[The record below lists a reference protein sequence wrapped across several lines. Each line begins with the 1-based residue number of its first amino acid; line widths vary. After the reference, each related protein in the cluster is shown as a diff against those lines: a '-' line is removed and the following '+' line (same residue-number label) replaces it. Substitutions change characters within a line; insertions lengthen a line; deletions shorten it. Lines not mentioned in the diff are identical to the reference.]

1 MSRRLSKLLN
11 SEFIMSET
19 GLASK
24 TEINL
29 FNPSSKR
36 STVALGT
43 EHHNIVSRSALAI
56 RVHNVTVAYNGRP
69 VLRSVSFDVLSGQMV
84 GIIGP
89 NGAGKSTL
97 MKAILGLQATDNGT
111 VAVFNESIARCRS
124 RVAYVP
130 QIEDVDWDFPVR
142 VLDVIMMGRSR
153 RLQWGLWPG
162 RHDRRLALEALH
174 LVGMSHFVDRHIRQ
188 LSGGQQQRVFIARAL
203 CQQADI
209 LLLDEP
215 IAGVDAAT
223 KHSIFELIQGLT
235 AQNRTILVVNHDL
248 KILKR
253 FDKLLLLN
261 QRVIA
266 YGPPHDVA
274 TDENLRRTYGGRL
287 NLLERAEESLRGG
300 Q

>member
-1 MSRRLSKLLN
+1 MTVTKLA
-11 SEFIMSET
+11 SET
-19 GLASK
+19 E
-24 TEINL
+24 T
-29 FNPSSKR
+29 NPCNRSSKR
-36 STVALGT
+36 SAAALET
-43 EHHNIVSRSALAI
+43 KHHDIEPRSALAI
-56 RVHNVTVAYNGRP
+56 SVYNVTVAYNSRP
-69 VLRSVSFDVLSGQMV
+69 VLRSVSFDVSSGQMV

-97 MKAILGLQATDNGT
+97 MKAILGLQATDCGIVT
-111 VAVFNESIARCRS
+111 VFNESITRCRS

-130 QIEDVDWDFPVR
+130 QIEAVDWDFPVR
-142 VLDVIMMGRSR
+142 VLDVVMMGRSR

-162 RHDRRLALEALH
+162 RHDRCMAHEALQ
-174 LVGMSHFVDRHIRQ
+174 LVGMSRFMNRHIRQ

-203 CQQADI
+203 CQQADV

-215 IAGVDAAT
+215 FAGVDAAT
-223 KHSIFELIQGLT
+223 EHSIFELIERLT
-235 AQNRTILVVNHDL
+235 AKNRTLLVVNHDL

-253 FDKLLLLN
+253 FDNLLLLN

-266 YGPPHDVA
+266 YGPPHEVA

-287 NLLERAEESLRGG
+287 NLLERAEESLRGV